1 MLALLLL
8 SAICARSLSEWCPCL
23 HSQPR
28 FPLNLPLLS
37 TRGGTDVIHI
47 ARCNNNFQCFA
58 ARINHLVNL
67 ASRSFPTD
75 VNGMAIFAATCCS
88 TCCMLM
94 CLYVCAWMQL
104 PSRRIYNSSATATKK
119 TSISDTAKN
128 NKTLQETENGCLQ
141 SYYAH

>member
-58 ARINHLVNL
+58 ARINHLVNR
-67 ASRSFPTD
+67 ASRSFPPA
-75 VNGMAIFAATCCS
+75 VNGKDAEPFVVLTDIDGAAE
-88 TCCMLM
+88 
-94 CLYVCAWMQL
+94 YAVGQY
-104 PSRRIYNSSATATKK
+104 RI
-119 TSISDTAKN
+119 
-128 NKTLQETENGCLQ
+128 KTLALTSPWGQGRTSSCRPARWAAP
-141 SYYAH
+141 S

>member
-88 TCCMLM
+88 TRYMLQHLLHADVSVCVRLDAAAVPLPIP
-94 CLYVCAWMQL
+94 CLASADNL
-104 PSRRIYNSSATATKK
+104 LRRIGQKR
-119 TSISDTAKN
+119 AKN
-128 NKTLQETENGCLQ
+128 RCKP
-141 SYYAH
+141 YAARL